1 MRLIKIM
8 MDGYQYKKFQKKKI
22 LMKNQIK
29 IKLKNP
35 IFKKKVNNI
44 FLIEVIK
51 FMQKCQQ
58 KV

>member
-29 IKLKNP
+29 IKLKNNL
-35 IFKKKVNNI
+35 IFN
-44 FLIEVIK
+44 
-51 FMQKCQQ
+51 
-58 KV
+58 